1 MLVVLA
7 AAAAAMAAAF
17 LGCFCSDE
25 LDCEWVIRRCPIQA
39 QMANGGCVVGWAVK
53 ARYVV

>member
-1 MLVVLA
+1 MLVVL
-7 AAAAAMAAAF
+7 AAAAMAAAF